1 VLEAFGG
8 AFALPDLGP
17 IGGNGLANPRDFLT
31 PVAWFEDRAA
41 RFTVLH
47 KLEGRLFAAA
57 QPFSPFNVVA
67 WHGNHAP
74 YKYVLARFS
83 PVNAVSHDHPD
94 PSIFTVLTAPGAVP
108 GAPVADF
115 VLFPPRWIVAQ
126 HTFRPVRFFFFF
138 FFFCFIL
145 FFYFSFAC
153 FIADFLITHPPDSL
167 TSTATSPPSSWA
179 SCAGAT
185 TPRPPA
191 STPAAPRST

>member
-41 RFTVLH
+41 QYTVLH
-47 KLEGRLFAAA
+47 KLEGGLFAAA

-74 YKYVLARFS
+74 YKYALARFS

-94 PSIFTVLTAPGAVP
+94 PSIFTVLTAPGPVP

-115 VLFPPRWIVAQ
+115 VLFPPRWTVAQ
-126 HTFRPVRFFFFF
+126 HTFRPVRVCVVFRIV
-138 FFFCFIL
+138 CFISSHLL
-145 FFYFSFAC
+145 FFAC
-153 FIADFLITHPPDSL
+153 LLVSL
-167 TSTATSPPSSWA
+167 L
-179 SCAGAT
+179 
-185 TPRPPA
+185 PA
-191 STPAAPRST
+191 LDAMRSA